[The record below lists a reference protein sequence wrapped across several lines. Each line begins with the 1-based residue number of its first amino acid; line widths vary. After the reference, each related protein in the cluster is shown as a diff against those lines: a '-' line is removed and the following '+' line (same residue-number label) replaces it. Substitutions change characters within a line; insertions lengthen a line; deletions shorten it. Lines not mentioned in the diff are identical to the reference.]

1 MECCER
7 DYTTLA
13 LRLATEYRLLRLIEK
28 RRGREKKPDLGKAVE
43 ERIIERNLAE
53 LER

>member
-1 MECCER
+1 MGCCER
-7 DYTTLA
+7 DYSTLA

-43 ERIIERNLAE
+43 ERIIGRTLAE